1 MFVLI
6 SKLGTSNFVRTL
18 TWMST
23 GEGKQVIED
32 KTQGYHKDKNKDI
45 TRIKK
50 KYKCG
55 GVSGALVESSVAAE
69 EKG

>member
-1 MFVLI
+1 MFVLT
-6 SKLGTSNFVRTL
+6 SKLGTSDLVRTL
-18 TWMST
+18 TWVST
-23 GEGKQVIED
+23 GEGKQVIE
-32 KTQGYHKDKNKDI
+32 T

-69 EKG
+69 GKG